1 MEIKGLYSHYR
12 VPSAQTAGK
21 AGRTGGHFAAEMKD
35 TAKMDTVD
43 ISPDAALKGKVAAAS
58 REYAA
63 RIERGVPAERIAAL
77 RVKYQKNACPVSG
90 YEVADAILARVFDP
104 TRIG

>member
-21 AGRTGGHFAAEMKD
+21 AGRAGGHFAAEMKD

-77 RVKYQKNACPVSG
+77 RVKYQGDACPVSG
-90 YEVADAILARVFDP
+90 AEVADAILARVFDP